1 MNARAPFQ
9 YGGQELCG
17 LNKLGRNTQAVC
29 IWQTEQ
35 LVKTQT
41 MIHDAKDI
49 ECYCLKNKMQK

>member
-29 IWQTEQ
+29 IWQADQ
-35 LVKTQT
+35 LVKNQT
-41 MIHDAKDI
+41 MIHDAKDT
-49 ECYCLKNKMQK
+49 EYYCLIK